1 MSSCFLTCKAGIV
14 KSAPRNVL
22 IKKMLKD
29 FVNFK
34 GLATMKGRE
43 VIIKADHVSLRVVK
57 TFHEWYTS

>member
-1 MSSCFLTCKAGIV
+1 M